1 MMQAGNLLGGSVNQG
16 QYSELIKKYSK
27 ALGVDPSLVSAMI
40 EAESSQRQ
48 YNKDGSIYTSSAGAA
63 GMAQIMP
70 GTAEGIVQNYQKD
83 LQKVLGMRVTKQLV
97 LNDPNANLAAG
108 ILHLGVLIQT
118 VKNAYPHI
126 GLEEQYKLAL
136 AAYNAG
142 YGAVKKYKGV
152 PPYKQTQDYVAKI
165 LKNYRI
171 LKGR

>member
-1 MMQAGNLLGGSVNQG
+1 M
-16 QYSELIKKYSK
+16 
-27 ALGVDPSLVSAMI
+27 
-40 EAESSQRQ
+40 
-48 YNKDGSIYTSSAGAA
+48 
-63 GMAQIMP
+63 
-70 GTAEGIVQNYQKD
+70 
-83 LQKVLGMRVTKQLV
+83 
-97 LNDPNANLAAG
+97 
-108 ILHLGVLIQT
+108 HIQT